1 MPQLSQIIPPM
12 VDIPEIRMSTMGHLL
27 WICWQGNLPQAV
39 NQTLENYGGMQIYH
53 HEDQGQSIWFFF
65 TEDVFLVLARL
76 IIWGNFN
83 ELSVCV
89 ELFPG
94 RLQIDRKGE
103 ISLLLD
109 AALQNQEIVVP
120 DKLEVW
126 VHPKSR
132 EGHGVLPG
140 IEFEEKRARQ
150 GMAVVNWYTPVVDL
164 RMPFSSTQSW
174 IMVLHPLGNPLD
186 PGFADGW
193 YAMFKNISDLM
204 QQHKIKYIVENNF
217 VVIALENLLI
227 LRSFMRDYLKLVHD
241 MDSVGTSWPCVSA
254 VVDRGNLNFS
264 ADVPQ
269 KVNLHWGKLV
279 AGFPYI
285 SYRNAYL
292 LGKGFLVRDLHFS
305 GDQMTMDEWCN
316 IQIAEGDSRTEAIPV
331 LMAGKLTAS
340 EDGVAECFFCGLST
354 HQSYECPTLS
364 LTREE
369 EDLWTRMTGVD
380 LQAINKA
387 FQKIEKLM
395 ETEGAEGLAGV
406 VKEDDDAG
414 FLMRAIF
421 DITRQ
426 FQLRY
431 VEHYWL
437 YRMKDPE
444 PGEKPLRRDD
454 SVAWDIYDILMKS
467 GKKDFYSLTKHVEQ
481 LLDEHSR
488 DARLHTMAGFVMIG
502 REDYVQAASYF
513 SRAAV
518 LTSNVP
524 LQAWNELLA
533 ARTEEIS
540 GSFASAIQHYNQVA
554 HIMPDSIECRYRAL
568 VCRVKMGFVEQ
579 TLDEVLSLV
588 KEQPLIFNRFL
599 VDPGLERGRLQILGV
614 LFDLWNEAE
623 KNAEAVGDALI
634 RLRSTFK
641 EWFGPRHPFYQ
652 RFEPWIASMERL
664 SEIKNYIA
672 FLQLV
677 ERRPKLEEELN
688 QHIEQEIEDLRS
700 RYKVYLNALQV
711 VRDEASWFPFP
722 AALKDFSAEFNE
734 AAGILNWAY
743 SSNFKD
749 VETFHHAASA
759 LTQLD
764 KLLRKLKRRLKS
776 LRLVRDST
784 LFGMTMGK
792 TFLIIE
798 IIGLLLCTIFLL
810 VLYFFGSALHL
821 DWLKALIAANKI
833 SFLEVTLLVIST
845 MGLGLAA
852 LRTTVIFDKRRD
864 KLVEK
869 AKGMREQEQQARLNK
884 IKVEQQ
890 EKADELRRQQEEE
903 RKAELKRELRERM
916 EE

>member
-12 VDIPEIRMSTMGHLL
+12 VGIPEIRMSTMGHLL

-39 NQTLENYGGMQIYH
+39 NQTLENYGGMQIYL
-53 HEDQGQSIWFFF
+53 HEDSGQSIWFFF

-83 ELSVCV
+83 ELAVCV

-94 RLQIDRKGE
+94 RLQLDRKGE
-103 ISLLLD
+103 ISLLID
-109 AALQNQEIVVP
+109 APLQNQEIVVP

-132 EGHGVLPG
+132 EDHGVLPG

-150 GMAVVNWYTPVVDL
+150 GMAIVNWYTPIVDV

-174 IMVLHPLGNPLD
+174 LMVLHPLGSPLD
-186 PGFADGW
+186 KAFMDGW
-193 YAMFKNISDLM
+193 YSMFKQISDLM
-204 QQHKIKYIVENNF
+204 QQHKIKSIVENNF
-217 VVIALENLLI
+217 VIIAIDNLLV
-227 LRSFMRDYLKLVHD
+227 LRAFMRDYLKLVYELD
-241 MDSVGTSWPCVSA
+241 TAGTSWPCVSA

-316 IQIAEGDSRTEAIPV
+316 IQIAEGDSRTETIPV

-340 EDGVAECFFCGLST
+340 EEGATECFFCGLSS
-354 HQSYECPTLS
+354 HSSYDCPTILMK
-364 LTREE
+364 RDER
-369 EDLWTRMTGVD
+369 DVWTALASVD
-380 LQAINKA
+380 LQNINTG
-387 FQKIEKLM
+387 FQKIEKAM
-395 ETEGAEGLAGV
+395 EDHGTKGLASLVSDVTDTGLLV
-406 VKEDDDAG
+406 
-414 FLMRAIF
+414 RALF
-421 DITRQ
+421 DITKYC
-426 FQLRY
+426 QLRNLP
-431 VEHYWL
+431 HYWL

-454 SVAWDIYDILMKS
+454 SVAWDMYEELIKT
-467 GKKDFYSLTKHVEQ
+467 GKDDFYPFTKHIAQ

-488 DARLHTMAGFVMIG
+488 EARLHTIAGFAMIG
-502 REDYVQAASYF
+502 KQDYAQAAQYF
-513 SRAAV
+513 TRAAL

-524 LQAWNELLA
+524 LQAWNEFWA
-533 ARTEEIS
+533 ARAEEVS
-540 GSFASAIQHYNQVA
+540 GTFASAIQHYNQVS
-554 HIMPDSIECRYRAL
+554 HIFPDAVECRYRAL

-579 TLDEVLSLV
+579 TLDEVLALV
-588 KEQPLIFNRFL
+588 DENPLIFNRFL
-599 VDPGLERGRLQILGV
+599 IDPGLERGRILILGT
-614 LFDLWNEAE
+614 LFARWNEAE
-623 KNAEAVGDALI
+623 KHAELEGNKI
-634 RLRSTFK
+634 RMMRHSFE
-641 EWFGPRHPFYQ
+641 EWFTSKHPFH
-652 RFEPWIASMERL
+652 L
-664 SEIKNYIA
+664 SFDGQLSSIEHLAEIKNYIA

-677 ERRPKLEEELN
+677 ERQPRLEEDLN
-688 QHIEQEIEDLRS
+688 THIEKEIEDLRD
-700 RYKVYLNALQV
+700 RYKAYLNALQI

-722 AALKDFSAEFNE
+722 SALKEFSAEFNE

-749 VETFHHAASA
+749 VEIFHQADQA
-759 LTQLD
+759 LFQLD

-776 LRLVRDST
+776 LRFVRDAT

-792 TFLIIE
+792 TFLVIE
-798 IIGLLLCTIFLL
+798 ILGIVLCMAFLL
-810 VLYFFGSALHL
+810 VVGFFGTALHL
-821 DWLKALIAANKI
+821 DWLKALISANKVSI
-833 SFLEVTLLVIST
+833 LEVSLVVIST
-845 MGLGLAA
+845 MSLGLAA
-852 LRTTVIFDKRRD
+852 LRTTVIFDSRRD
-864 KLVEK
+864 KLVEQ
-869 AKGMREQEQQARLNK
+869 AKNMREKDQQARLNK
-884 IKVEQQ
+884 IKQEQQ
-890 EKADELRRQQEEE
+890 EKAETLRKQREEE